1 MTFQKLLSVA
11 AILVLAMT
19 CSEAKAGKITVK
31 GSDTMVITAQKW
43 AEVYQKSRPK
53 TSIQVTGG
61 GSGVGIASLIN
72 GTTDIANSSRP
83 IKKSEID
90 NARVNGV
97 YPFEVKSALDGLA
110 VVVHKG
116 NPVKQ
121 MTMKVVA
128 GIYTGAVNNWK
139 DLGGPD
145 HEIVR
150 YCRESSSG
158 TYVFFKEDVM
168 KNKDYAA
175 DCQTL
180 QGTAAIAEAVA
191 KDPYGIGYG
200 GIAYFEGRTDLKILP
215 IAPEKG
221 KPAIDPMN
229 PGGKGVNYQ
238 VIYDRTYPISR
249 YLYLYL
255 ARKPAGEIKQ
265 YVGWITGP
273 EGQNVVEETGY
284 IPLPGALPP
293 PAKPGG

>member
-11 AILVLAMT
+11 AILVLAMA
-19 CSEAKAGKITVK
+19 CSEAKAEKITVK

-43 AEVYQKSRPK
+43 AEVYQKSHPK

-90 NARVNGV
+90 NARANGV

-139 DLGGPD
+139 ELGGPD

-158 TYVFFKEDVM
+158 TYVFFKEDVL

-180 QGTAAIAEAVA
+180 QGTAAVAEAVA

-200 GIAYFEGRTDLKILP
+200 GIAYFEGRTDLRILP

-238 VIYDRTYPISR
+238 VVYDRSYPISR

-255 ARKPAGEIKQ
+255 ARKPAGEIKG
-265 YVGWITGP
+265 YVDWITGP
-273 EGQNVVEETGY
+273 EGQKIVEETGY

>member
-1 MTFQKLLSVA
+1 MTLRRMLSALAVVA
-11 AILVLAMT
+11 FATT
-19 CSEAKAGKITVK
+19 CSDAKAEKVTVK

-43 AEVYQKSRPK
+43 AEVYQKANPQ

-72 GTTDIANSSRP
+72 GTTDIANASRP
-83 IKKSEID
+83 VKKSEID
-90 NARVNGV
+90 SARANGV

-110 VVVHKG
+110 VVVNRG
-116 NPVKQ
+116 NPLKE
-121 MTMKVVA
+121 MTVKVVA
-128 GIYTGAVNNWK
+128 GIFTGAVNNWK
-139 DLGGPD
+139 ELGGPD

-200 GIAYFEGRTDLKILP
+200 GIAYFEGRADVKILP
-215 IAPEKG
+215 ISPEKG

-238 VIYDRTYPISR
+238 VIYDRSYPISR

-255 ARKPAGEIKQ
+255 ARKPSGEIKD
-265 YVGWITGP
+265 YVEWITGP
-273 EGQNVVEETGY
+273 EGQKVVEETGY
-284 IPLPGALPP
+284 IPLPGVLPP

>member
-1 MTFQKLLSVA
+1 MTFQKLLSIA
-11 AILVLAMT
+11 ALLVLAMA
-19 CSEAKAGKITVK
+19 CSEARAEKITVK

-43 AEVYQKSRPK
+43 AEVYQKSHPK

-72 GTTDIANSSRP
+72 GTTDIANASRP

-90 NARVNGV
+90 NARANGV

-128 GIYTGAVNNWK
+128 GIFTGAVNNWK
-139 DLGGPD
+139 ELGGPD

-200 GIAYFEGRTDLKILP
+200 GIAYFEGRGDVKILP
-215 IAPEKG
+215 ISPEKG
-221 KPAIDPMN
+221 KPAINPMN

-238 VIYDRTYPISR
+238 VIYDRSYPISR

-255 ARKPAGEIKQ
+255 ARKPSGEIKN
-265 YVGWITGP
+265 YVDWIAGP
-273 EGQNVVEETGY
+273 EGQKLVEETGY
-284 IPLPGALPP
+284 IPLPGVLPP